1 MAGNYRKKN
10 AAQRRGSRIGHL
22 LLAGVFFVAGYLTA
36 AVFDLT
42 RLSCWLGMHVLAK
55 TTTQLLLR
63 TSAEPAPL
71 PKPKFEFYTLLAKER
86 VAGSAPFAALP
97 VAAPPV
103 LAVKTPALPLHA
115 PLAPV
120 AAVASLRNAP
130 AVDKLPAMVANN
142 VDNANKR
149 DAYLI
154 QVGSF
159 KSLQEAERMKASLA
173 MKGFDV
179 KLSAIMQQ
187 RVNWYRVT
195 IGPFASRTQAQ
206 QTLLA
211 FARREHIVGMIR
223 KMDA

>member
-1 MAGNYRKKN
+1 MAGNYRKKM
-10 AAQRRGSRIGHL
+10 ATPRRGSRIGQL
-22 LLAGVFFVAGYLTA
+22 LLAAVFFIAGYLSAT
-36 AVFDLT
+36 VFDLT
-42 RLSCWLGMHVLAK
+42 QFTRWFGMHVLAK
-55 TTTQLLLR
+55 TTTQLLVR

-86 VAGSAPFAALP
+86 VAGAATAAPQPIAAQPIAAQP
-97 VAAPPV
+97 VAV
-103 LAVKTPALPLHA
+103 LPVKTPALPLHA

-120 AAVASLRNAP
+120 L
-130 AVDKLPAMVANN
+130 AVDKLPAMVANRVN
-142 VDNANKR
+142 NTDINTR

-159 KSLQEAERMKASLA
+159 KSQQEAERMRASLV

-179 KLSAIMQQ
+179 KLSAMTQQ
-187 RVNWYRVT
+187 GVHWYRVT

-206 QTLLA
+206 ETLLA

>member
-10 AAQRRGSRIGHL
+10 ATPRHGSRIGQL
-22 LLAGVFFVAGYLTA
+22 LLAAVFFIAGYLSA

-42 RLSCWLGMHVLAK
+42 RLTSWLGMHVLAK
-55 TTTQLLLR
+55 TNTQLLLR

-86 VAGSAPFAALP
+86 VAGSVPAAPQPKAAQPVAVLP
-97 VAAPPV
+97 V
-103 LAVKTPALPLHA
+103 KNPALPLHA

-120 AAVASLRNAP
+120 P

-142 VDNANKR
+142 VNNASINTK
-149 DAYLI
+149 DAYLV

-159 KSLQEAERMKASLA
+159 KRLQEAERMKASLL

-179 KLSAIMQQ
+179 KLSDMTQQ
-187 RVNWYRVT
+187 GVHWYRIT

-206 QTLLA
+206 ETLLS